1 MNLPNLLTALR
12 VALIPVF
19 IWSYGQVTPAVSL
32 LIFLLA
38 SLTDCLDGYL
48 ARKWNQITAF
58 GKLFDPLADKLLLLA
73 VLLCLARS
81 RLIPWWVLI
90 VMAVKELLM
99 MSGSM
104 WMLHRKVV
112 VSSNSLGKAAT
123 VLFILAL
130 TFVFPWHKAAWLT
143 TVGSALIY
151 VAVALSVAA
160 LFVYAHGALLRL
172 RQQREQG

>member
-1 MNLPNLLTALR
+1 MNLPNILTALR
-12 VALIPVF
+12 VAMIPVF
-19 IWSYGQVTPAVSL
+19 VLTYAQVAPAVSL

-73 VLLCLARS
+73 VLFCIARS

-90 VMAVKELLM
+90 VVAVKELLM
-99 MSGSM
+99 MAGSV
-104 WMLHRKVV
+104 WMLKKNVV
-112 VSSNSLGKAAT
+112 VSANFLGKAAT
-123 VLFILAL
+123 VAFILAL
-130 TFVFPWHKAAWLT
+130 TFVFPWHTIGWLT
-143 TVGSALIY
+143 KLGDVLLY

-160 LFVYAHGALLRL
+160 FFVYSYFAFFR
-172 RQQREQG
+172 RKQEKQG